1 MALNSQRS
9 KRLPPVRRGTIY
21 DLYLTLSDDRLLEYD
36 IDKLVFEARSPYQ
49 KVQIVHSKSLG
60 NLLVLDELQNISEAD
75 LIYTETLMQRG
86 KENYTGKEIV
96 ILGGGDGGLLWELL
110 KEKPKFVTMLE
121 IDDVVIKA
129 CSQHMR
135 SICGN
140 CLDKRKGENYEIIVG
155 DCVKTLAH
163 MIEEGRQFDY
173 VFGDLTDIPISPT
186 PHGDAWDFIRLI
198 LNSSMKVLKS
208 TGKFMTH
215 GNGASCPESLEMYEQ
230 VLSQLCVP
238 IAFTKDS
245 AFVPSFFEDWVFYQV
260 SLK

>member
-1 MALNSQRS
+1 MLTPI
-9 KRLPPVRRGTIY
+9 KRGGPFERYFPTA
-21 DLYLTLSDDRLLEYD
+21 DDRLLEYD

-86 KENYTGKEIV
+86 KENYAGKEIV

-135 SICGN
+135 SVCGD
-140 CLDKRKGENYEIIVG
+140 CLDKRKGENYEIVVG
-155 DCVKTLAH
+155 DCAKALAH
-163 MIEEGRQFDY
+163 MIEQGRQFDY
-173 VFGDLTDIPISPT
+173 VFGDLTDIPIST
-186 PHGDAWDFIRLI
+186 STHDDAWDFTRLI
-198 LNSSMKVLKS
+198 LNYSMKVLKR
-208 TGKFMTH
+208 TGKYMTH
-215 GNGASCPESLEMYEQ
+215 ANGASCPEALEMFEQ

-238 IAFTKDS
+238 VTFTKDS
-245 AFVPSFFEDWVFYQV
+245 AFIPSFFEEWVFYQV
-260 SLK
+260 SFE